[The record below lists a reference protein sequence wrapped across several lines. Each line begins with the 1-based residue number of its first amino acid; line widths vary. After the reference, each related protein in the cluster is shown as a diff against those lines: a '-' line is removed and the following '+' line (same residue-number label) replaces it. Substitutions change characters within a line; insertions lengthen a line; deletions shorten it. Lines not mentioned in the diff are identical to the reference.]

1 MKPSSYYEA
10 ILQLRSPNKNMV
22 AYVEQEIGKA
32 ASKGVFL
39 SSRKRAGDGYDYYL
53 SSNRFAASL
62 GRALKRKFGG
72 CLKISEK
79 LHTRDRQTSRDLY
92 RTSVLYRPASV
103 VPGDMVIHNNEV
115 VLVSSVGRKIA
126 GTALPSGRR
135 VFLDLDAEPEKVE
148 LQNSLV
154 TKAYPVPEAMSPS
167 TYENIPLLVRR
178 KVAVGEKVRV
188 VVHRGKAYAVK

>member
-10 ILQLRSPNKNMV
+10 ILQLRSPNRDIE
-22 AYVEQEIGKA
+22 AYAEQEIGKA

-39 SSRKRAGDGYDYYL
+39 SRRKRAGDGYDYYL
-53 SSNRFAASL
+53 SSNRFAANL

-72 CLKISEK
+72 HLKISEK

-103 VPGDMVIHNNEV
+103 MPGDVVTHGDEV

-126 GTALPSGRR
+126 GTAIPSGRR
-135 VFLDLDAEPEKVE
+135 VFLDMDAEPEKK
-148 LQNSLV
+148 QTQDSLV
-154 TKAYPVPEAMSPS
+154 TKVYPVPEAMSLS
-167 TYENIPLLVRR
+167 TYENIPLLVGR